1 MISAGIC
8 DTRPSPTDSLV
19 KTSEAADEAEPVP
32 RDADDDA
39 AEDVDRQDDQAGDGV
54 AADEFRRAVHRA
66 EEGALLLEFATA
78 LLGDFLVDQPR
89 RQVGVDRHL
98 LAGDCVEGEARADL
112 GDAGRALGDDQE
124 VDGDEDEEDDDADDE
139 VAAHHQAGEA
149 ADDVAGGGD
158 PLGAVGEDQAR
169 SRDVERQSEDR
180 RDQQHGRKGGEFER
194 LVDPQGDHQDQ
205 HRQGDRH
212 RQAEVDHR
220 RRNGQEEQAQD
231 QNDADREGDVF
242 ASAAYC
248 RRARRRRQRHSG
260 LSPTLRRRPCPAKLA
275 WVSPARRFSRARAP
289 ERQVTARSRARFAR
303 RRFR

>member
-8 DTRPSPTDSLV
+8 ETRPSPTDSLV
-19 KTSEAADEAEPVP
+19 KMSAAADEAESVP
-32 RDADDDA
+32 GDADDDA
-39 AEDVDRQDDQAGDGV
+39 AEDVDREDDQAGDGV
-54 AADEFRRAVHRA
+54 AADEFRRAVHRT
-66 EEGALLLEFATA
+66 EEGALLFELAAA
-78 LLGDFLVDQPR
+78 LLGDLLVDQPR

-98 LAGDCVEGEARADL
+98 LAGDGVEGEARANL
-112 GDAGRALGDDQE
+112 GDASRALGDDQE

-139 VAAHHQAGEA
+139 VAAHHQTGEA

-169 SRDVERQSEDR
+169 GRDVEREFEDR

-205 HRQGDRH
+205 HRQRDRR

-231 QNDADREGDVF
+231 QNDRHREGDVF
-242 ASAAYC
+242 AFAAY
-248 RRARRRRQRHSG
+248 RRYARRRRQRHSG

-275 WVSPARRFSRARAP
+275 RVSPARRFGRAP
-289 ERQVTARSRARFAR
+289 ALERPVTDRSRARFAR